1 MWMGV
6 CLPHWR
12 LVSGHRIERESGA
25 WGLPPQ
31 ATQVGRDFKTKRALL
46 ANSSDGNRR
55 TSVNDDFDV
64 RHLSRPELWI
74 DTLAY
79 FQEKHPGERCSLDA
93 LCERYQ
99 IQQPEG
105 TNLDTLRDAKIL
117 GELYFK
123 FSTSQ

>member
-1 MWMGV
+1 MV
-6 CLPHWR
+6 NR
-12 LVSGHRIERESGA
+12 LSVKVSAPRMDGSSVGSVG
-25 WGLPPQ
+25 GLIVAAGRLSQ
-31 ATQVGRDFKTKRALL
+31 TVGGEYFSSLL
-46 ANSSDGNRR
+46 DWP
-55 TSVNDDFDV
+55 
-64 RHLSRPELWI
+64 HLSKPELWI

-79 FQEKHPGERCSLDA
+79 FKEKHPGERCSLNS

-99 IQQPEG
+99 IQEPEG

>member
-1 MWMGV
+1 MNFLFFSLDW
-6 CLPHWR
+6 P
-12 LVSGHRIERESGA
+12 
-25 WGLPPQ
+25 
-31 ATQVGRDFKTKRALL
+31 
-46 ANSSDGNRR
+46 
-55 TSVNDDFDV
+55 
-64 RHLSRPELWI
+64 HLSKPELWI

-79 FQEKHPGERCSLDA
+79 FKEKHPGERCSLNS

-99 IQQPEG
+99 IQEPEG